1 MELRHCRY
9 FVAVA
14 EELHFGR
21 AAKRLGISQPPLSQQ
36 IRSLE
41 QELGV
46 ELLRRTKRNVRLTAA
61 GEVFLQA
68 SRKLLRGVEDSLD
81 VTRRAARG
89 EVGTLQV
96 GYAPGVEIEILPK
109 VLREFARRYPHV
121 DVRLVP
127 LPTRDQ
133 LDALRQRRIDVG
145 LIMLPASTDGLD
157 LGLVRREPLILV
169 APRNHPLARK
179 PAVHV
184 RDLEG
189 VSYVHLARAY
199 EPMVHDH
206 ILGLAREAR
215 VTLRVVA
222 ESAHLYDNLSLV
234 AAGVGVS
241 LLPDCVR
248 LVRREGVVYRP
259 VASRGA
265 DLEIG
270 VASRRKEVSQVPL
283 EFVRVVRGAFP
294 LRRGR

>member
-36 IRSLE
+36 IRQLE
-41 QELGV
+41 EELGV
-46 ELLRRTKRNVRLTAA
+46 ELLRRTKRNVRLTSA

-68 SRKLLRGVEDSLD
+68 ARKILRGIEDSLD

-96 GYAPGVEIEILPK
+96 GYAPGVEIEILPR
-109 VLREFARRYPHV
+109 VLREFARLYPEV
-121 DVRLVP
+121 DVRLLP
-127 LPTRDQ
+127 LHTRDQ
-133 LDALRQRRIDVG
+133 LDALRQRRIDAA
-145 LIMLPASTDGLD
+145 LILLPASTDGLEV
-157 LGLVRREPLILV
+157 GRVRHEPLILV
-169 APRNHPLARK
+169 APRGHPLARK
-179 PAVHV
+179 REIHL

-199 EPMVHDH
+199 EPMYHDH
-206 ILGLAREAR
+206 ILGLARDAR

-241 LLPDCVR
+241 LLPNCVR
-248 LVRREGVVYRP
+248 LVRRAGVVYRP
-259 VASRGA
+259 LKARKA

-270 VASRRKEVSQVPL
+270 VASRSRELSQVPL
-283 EFVRVVRGAFP
+283 EFIRVVRGAFP
-294 LRRGR
+294 RGR

>member
-46 ELLRRTKRNVRLTAA
+46 ELLRRTKRVVRLTSA

-68 SRKLLRGVEDSLD
+68 ARKLLRGVEDSMD

-96 GYAPGVEIEILPK
+96 GYAPGVEVEILPR
-109 VLREFARRYPHV
+109 VLRAFARRYPAV
-121 DVRLVP
+121 DVRLAP

-133 LDALRQRRIDVG
+133 IDALRQRRIDAG
-145 LIMLPASTDGLD
+145 LVMLPVSTDGLD
-157 LGLVRREPLILV
+157 VAPIQREPILLV
-169 APRNHPLARK
+169 LPKGHPLARK
-179 PAVHV
+179 PLL
-184 RDLEG
+184 RIEDLEG
-189 VSYVHLARAY
+189 ASYVHLSRAY
-199 EPMVHDH
+199 EPVYHDH
-206 ILGLAREAR
+206 ILGLARDAR

-222 ESAHLYDNLSLV
+222 ESANLYDNLSLI

-241 LLPDCVR
+241 MLPGCVR
-248 LVRREGVVYRP
+248 QVRRAGLVYRP
-259 VASRGA
+259 VRARKA
-265 DLEIG
+265 DLELG
-270 VASRRKEVSQVPL
+270 LVSRRKELSQVTL
-283 EFVRVVRGAFP
+283 EFIRVVRRAYP
-294 LRRGR
+294 GR

>member
-21 AAKRLGISQPPLSQQ
+21 AAKRLGISQPPLSHQ

-41 QELGV
+41 DELGV
-46 ELLRRTKRNVRLTAA
+46 ELLRRTKRTVRLTAA

-68 SRKLLRGVEDSLD
+68 VRKLLRGVEDSMD

-89 EVGTLQV
+89 ELGTLQV
-96 GYAPGVEIEILPK
+96 GYAPGIEIEILPR
-109 VLREFARRYPHV
+109 VFRAFATKYPEV

-145 LIMLPASTDGLD
+145 LIVLPANTGGLVVSR
-157 LGLVRREPLILV
+157 VRREPLILV
-169 APRNHPLARK
+169 APKSHELARQRE
-179 PAVHV
+179 VHI
-184 RDLEG
+184 RHLEG
-189 VSYVHLARAY
+189 VSYVHLVRAY
-199 EPMVHDH
+199 EPIYHDH
-206 ILGLAREAR
+206 VLGLTRDAR

-222 ESAHLYDNLSLV
+222 ESAHLYDNLSLI

-241 LLPDCVR
+241 LLPNCVR
-248 LVRREGVVYRP
+248 LVRRAGVVYRP
-259 VASRGA
+259 IRGGKT
-265 DLEIG
+265 DIEIG
-270 VASRRKEVSQVPL
+270 VASRSKELSQIPL
-283 EFVRVVRGAFP
+283 EFIRVVRSAFP
-294 LRRGR
+294 RAR